1 MPLTGLRN
9 AVSHQAFMRMAK
21 RIMLAGPLTV
31 GLLAGCSTM
40 PPYVGDWGGQGSFNG
55 AATSVVLAIGNEG
68 KFRGFMVGPT
78 EQWLVG
84 TFEVASSNANR
95 IVLKADVLT
104 NLHSKYPTED
114 PDVSDAS
121 MVWLRGSNGESIL
134 VYRFKR
140 QSGKIETFDLSN
152 RK

>member
-1 MPLTGLRN
+1 
-9 AVSHQAFMRMAK
+9 
-21 RIMLAGPLTV
+21 MLAGPLIV
-31 GLLAGCSTM
+31 GFLAGCSSV
-40 PPYVGDWGGQGSFNG
+40 PPYVGDWSGNGIFNG
-55 AATSVVLAIGNEG
+55 VPSSVVLAIGSEG

-104 NLHSKYPTED
+104 NLHSQYPTED

-121 MVWLRGSNGESIL
+121 IEWLRGSNGKASL
-134 VYRFKR
+134 VYQFKR
-140 QSGKIETFDLSN
+140 SSGKIETFDLSE
-152 RK
+152 